1 MRIKPLAFA
10 LALLPGGLAAQDS
23 PIKPVC
29 TADLVGERLLTTAQF
44 ADGYRVDGPWIVV
57 DQRKSVGSSSNLA
70 VTAVLDRIVEF
81 DPVTEKRSII
91 PFPSAIEVV
100 FKADSEEEVLEA
112 AAMIW
117 CQTVNKA
124 KAQQGSKV
132 PAAFRVSVVP
142 APEKPR
148 A

>member
-1 MRIKPLAFA
+1 MRIKHVAFA

-29 TADLVGERLLTTAQF
+29 SADRVGQRLLTTAQF
-44 ADGYRVDGPWIVV
+44 SNGYRVDGPWIVV
-57 DQRKSVGSSSNLA
+57 NQRKSASDRSNIA

-81 DPVTEKRSII
+81 DPAKETRSIT
-91 PFPSAIEVV
+91 PFPSAIEIV
-100 FKADSEEEVLEA
+100 FKADSEEEILEA
-112 AAMIW
+112 AAMVW

-124 KAQQGSKV
+124 KGQVDARTPSRFKVSAAAAASKL
-132 PAAFRVSVVP
+132 
-142 APEKPR
+142 R